1 MNQDTEKRIQRL
13 ENQVKALAFL
23 LSQTTRTTAQM
34 CVALEGA
41 FEDSGTAEAF
51 YNQLHTYIA
60 TTKSISNK

>member
-1 MNQDTEKRIQRL
+1 MTEASEKRIQRL

-23 LSQTTRTTAQM
+23 LSQTARTTAQM

-41 FEDSGTAEAF
+41 FEDSDMAEAF